1 MAENQHSP
9 RKPRMRVKPHRKYFE
24 DSEESEDYNET
35 SESEESDYSS
45 RRQKKKHGRPRD
57 ILQAKN
63 IAAENQDIYN
73 RNATE
78 SALLNMPPEVRTR
91 IWCYVLGGHTIHV
104 DNCEPRHG
112 FAGHSLAVHN
122 GQSAGGQHAAAR
134 VRNRMCQTLEDSI
147 ASGNEVSEAAATI
160 VKEDYH
166 TKHSKCWYTHKNR
179 LGLRLLRVCRQVHQ
193 EAALL
198 PYQENNFVM
207 ERGFLT
213 LSSFLMA
220 LMPVQSQ
227 ALHNLEIVVDYPT
240 YGEPDDQL
248 KSAYIRARLPKLRS
262 LVVLVQVNK
271 RKPDFS
277 EKVREQISAK
287 ALLFRHL
294 PLSSV
299 TVASHYL
306 NKYVN
311 IPAEA
316 KAWSTG
322 LEEKLLLRYD
332 KAAVVG
338 LRATKRQER
347 EKQAQV
353 DKEQRLQN
361 RVGGGRLREVKK

>member
-9 RKPRMRVKPHRKYFE
+9 RKPRIRVKPHRKYFE
-24 DSEESEDYNET
+24 DFEESVDHNET

-45 RRQKKKHGRPRD
+45 RRHKKKHSKPRN
-57 ILQAKN
+57 ILQAKS
-63 IAAENQDIYN
+63 ITAEIQDIYN

-78 SALLNMPPEVRTR
+78 SALLNIPPEVRTR

-122 GQSAGGQHAAAR
+122 GQSAGGQQAATK
-134 VRNRMCQTLEDSI
+134 VRNRMCQTREDSI
-147 ASGNEVSEAAATI
+147 ESGNEVSEATATI

-166 TKHSKCWYTHKNR
+166 TKHSKCWNTHKNR

-213 LSSFLMA
+213 LSRFLMA

-227 ALHNLEIVVDYPT
+227 ALYSLEIVVDYPT

-262 LVVLVQVNK
+262 LIVLVQL
-271 RKPDFS
+271 RKG
-277 EKVREQISAK
+277 
-287 ALLFRHL
+287 
-294 PLSSV
+294 
-299 TVASHYL
+299 TVS
-306 NKYVN
+306 
-311 IPAEA
+311 IPKTHAIIAVEEA

-322 LEEKLLLRYD
+322 LKAKLLQQYD

-338 LRATKRQER
+338 LRATKKQER

-353 DKEQRLQN
+353 DEEQRLQN

>member
-1 MAENQHSP
+1 MAEDQHAP
-9 RKPRMRVKPHRKYFE
+9 RKLRMRVNTHSFE
-24 DSEESEDYNET
+24 DCEESEDYNEV

-45 RRQKKKHGRPRD
+45 RGLKKKHGKPRK
-57 ILQAKN
+57 ILQAQH
-63 IAAENQDIYN
+63 IAAERQDIYN

-78 SALLNMPPEVRTR
+78 SALLNLPPEVRTR
-91 IWCYVLGGHTIHV
+91 IWCCVLGGHTIHV
-104 DNCEPRHG
+104 DNREPRHG
-112 FAGHSLAVHN
+112 FAGHSLAVHD
-122 GQSAGGQHAAAR
+122 GQSAGGQHAATK
-134 VRNRMCQTLEDSI
+134 VRNRMCQTREDST
-147 ASGNEVSEAAATI
+147 ASGNEVSEAAETI

-166 TKHSKCWYTHKNR
+166 TKHSKCWNTPKNR

-213 LSSFLMA
+213 LSRFLMA

-227 ALHNLEIVVDYPT
+227 ALHSLEIVVEYPT

-262 LVVLVQVNK
+262 LVVLVQL
-271 RKPDFS
+271 RKGTVFFP
-277 EKVREQISAK
+277 KTVREQIAAK
-287 ALLFRHL
+287 ILLFRHL
-294 PLSSV
+294 PLSSM
-299 TVASHYL
+299 TVATQYL
-306 NKYVN
+306 EKYALMSLEV
-311 IPAEA
+311 A

-322 LEEKLLLRYD
+322 LEEKLLQRYD

-338 LRATKRQER
+338 LKARKKQER

-353 DKEQRLQN
+353 DEERRLQN

>member
-1 MAENQHSP
+1 MAENQHAP
-9 RKPRMRVKPHRKYFE
+9 RKLRMRVNTHSFE
-24 DSEESEDYNET
+24 DSEESEDYNEV

-45 RRQKKKHGRPRD
+45 RRLKKKHGKPRN

-63 IAAENQDIYN
+63 ITAKNQEIYN

-78 SALLNMPPEVRTR
+78 SALLNIPPEVRTR

-122 GQSAGGQHAAAR
+122 GQSAATKVH
-134 VRNRMCQTLEDSI
+134 NRMCQPREDSI

-166 TKHSKCWYTHKNR
+166 SKHSKCWNTSKNR

-213 LSSFLMA
+213 LSRFLMA

-227 ALHNLEIVVDYPT
+227 ALHSLEIVVDHPT

-262 LVVLVQVNK
+262 LVVLVQL
-271 RKPDFS
+271 RKGTLFFP
-277 EKVREQISAK
+277 KTVREQIAAK
-287 ALLFRHL
+287 ILLFRHL

-299 TVASHYL
+299 TVATHYL
-306 NKYVN
+306 EKYAIMSVE
-311 IPAEA
+311 EA

-322 LEEKLLLRYD
+322 LEEKLLQRYD

-338 LRATKRQER
+338 LRATKKQER

-353 DKEQRLQN
+353 YEERRLQN
-361 RVGGGRLREVKK
+361 RVGGGRLREAKK